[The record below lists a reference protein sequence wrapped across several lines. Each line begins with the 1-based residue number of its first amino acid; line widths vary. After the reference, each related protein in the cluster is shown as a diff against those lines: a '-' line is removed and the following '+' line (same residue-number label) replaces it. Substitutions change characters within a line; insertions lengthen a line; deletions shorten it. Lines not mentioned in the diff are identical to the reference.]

1 MDSPVRSLQVD
12 QAPTVTAPDGS
23 TVRVLLTLPGM
34 GSMARFELRPGQVA
48 AAVRHRTVSEL
59 WFVVEG
65 RGQMWR
71 EQGGRSSVVELRPG
85 LCLSLPVGTA
95 FQFRAEDGHALSV
108 IATTM
113 PPWPGDGEA
122 VPAVGPWAADAG

>member
-1 MDSPVRSLQVD
+1 VDDPLSPLHAD
-12 QAPTVTAPDGS
+12 QAPTVLAPDGS
-23 TVRVLLTLPGM
+23 TVRVLLTVPGG

-59 WFVVEG
+59 WYVLDG

-71 EQGGRSSVVELRPG
+71 EHGGRNSIVDLQPG
-85 LCLSLPVGTA
+85 LCLSVPVGAA
-95 FQFRAEDGHALSV
+95 FQFRAAAGQGLSV

-113 PPWPGDGEA
+113 PPWPGEGEA
-122 VPAVGPWAADAG
+122 MPVVGPWQADGP